1 MSKPTIKEMR
11 TSLVEDEIE
20 HIHTLSS
27 KNMFHYVADLT
38 GFLDKKVY
46 SDAQIE
52 NLFVDIYG
60 EEKAN
65 E

>member
-1 MSKPTIKEMR
+1 MR
-11 TSLVEDEIE
+11 TLLVEDEIE

-38 GFLDKKVY
+38 GFLDNKVY
-46 SDAQIE
+46 SDAQVE
-52 NLFVDIYG
+52 NLFMDIY
-60 EEKAN
+60 EEDKPN

>member
-1 MSKPTIKEMR
+1 MSKPTIEEMR

>member
-1 MSKPTIKEMR
+1 MSKPTIKKMR
-11 TSLVEDEIE
+11 TLLVEDEIE

-46 SDAQIE
+46 SDAEIE
-52 NLFVDIYG
+52 KLYMNIFGNL
-60 EEKAN
+60 EEV
-65 E
+65 

>member
-46 SDAQIE
+46 SDAEIE
-52 NLFVDIYG
+52 NFFMDIYG

>member
-1 MSKPTIKEMR
+1 MSKPTIEEMR
-11 TSLVEDEIE
+11 TLLVEDEIE

-38 GFLDKKVY
+38 GFLDNKVY
-46 SDAQIE
+46 SDAQVE
-52 NLFVDIYG
+52 NLFMDIY
-60 EEKAN
+60 EEDKPN

>member
-1 MSKPTIKEMR
+1 VSKPTIKEMR
-11 TSLVEDEIE
+11 TSLVEDELE
-20 HIHTLSS
+20 YIHTLSS

-52 NLFVDIYG
+52 TLYMNIFGKL
-60 EEKAN
+60 EEV
-65 E
+65 

>member
-46 SDAQIE
+46 SDAQVE
-52 NLFVDIYG
+52 TLYMNNFLNL
-60 EEKAN
+60 EEV
-65 E
+65 

>member
-1 MSKPTIKEMR
+1 MR

-46 SDAQIE
+46 SDAQVE
-52 NLFVDIYG
+52 NLFMDIYG

>member
-46 SDAQIE
+46 SDAQVE